1 MLIECLL
8 PRILYKANARTQNS
22 TKGSKFHI
30 NGFRHKKITELMCKD
45 ISDQDVDLAYH
56 LQQSA
61 YVSPYQATSPPGQT
75 HLTR

>member
-1 MLIECLL
+1 
-8 PRILYKANARTQNS
+8 
-22 TKGSKFHI
+22 
-30 NGFRHKKITELMCKD
+30 MCKD

-75 HLTR
+75 HLTRWLVLTEYSEGLRL